1 MLCHLSACV
10 QKRLVLLPRAVAT
23 KLEVVIGFINVVAL
37 KRNLKGACMKG
48 RVQSRLVNAALSAY
62 ARNNS
67 TLSGLGM
74 TQGAR
79 AFWTVGLPLFVLTV
93 SGFYGLS
100 HLVQGKFDVQVGLSQ
115 RNASAV
121 TFPNV
126 TCSWSSI
133 PTGAHVLC

>member
-1 MLCHLSACV
+1 
-10 QKRLVLLPRAVAT
+10 
-23 KLEVVIGFINVVAL
+23 
-37 KRNLKGACMKG
+37 MKG
-48 RVQSRLVNAALSAY
+48 RVQSRLVNAALNAS

>member
-10 QKRLVLLPRAVAT
+10 QKRLVLLPRAVAR
-23 KLEVVIGFINVVAL
+23 KLEVVIGFISVVAL

-48 RVQSRLVNAALSAY
+48 RVQSRLVNAALNAS

-100 HLVQGKFDVQVGLSQ
+100 HLVQGKFDVQVGSSQ
-115 RNASAV
+115 RNARAV
-121 TFPNV
+121 TFPSV

-133 PTGAHVLC
+133 QKSARLLC